1 MIRTDI
7 AIVGGGF
14 SGCLVAAQL
23 ARRTDPGYS
32 LHLFEPGD
40 LGRGAAYG
48 TRHPEHL
55 LNTRAR
61 TMTAFPDEPGDFVRW
76 LGNRAKPDD
85 FVSRRLYGDYV
96 AQIARHAFE
105 RPGFSVVPERVVSIT
120 RAGPRR
126 FLLQSSSGEQYE
138 SHAVVLATG
147 NAPPGDDFLPEGVRR
162 HPGYVADPWR
172 FDYHSVDGQVLLIGS
187 GLTALDV
194 LVALEA
200 CGHKGSVQVVSR
212 RGRFPEAHAVVAAY
226 DVVPAIDITSA
237 RTAMASFRQHVRDA
251 ARRGFDW
258 RAVVDA
264 IRPECETLW
273 RHLPP
278 TERRRFEYHLRT
290 HWERHRHRAPESVD
304 AVRQRYVRGGRLC
317 AHAGRVRSAEQGR
330 ITIALAAGGEVEVR
344 PDWIVNCSGL
354 ARSRRVLAD
363 PLLARLVGDG
373 TATIEPLGLGV
384 RVDNELTVLD
394 SSGRAIE
401 GLWVVGP
408 LARGSRFEATAVPE
422 LRMMAESVAKQAA
435 WCTPA
440 QAVSAGQK
448 GQPF

>member
-23 ARRTDPGYS
+23 ARRTNPGYS
-32 LHLFEPGD
+32 LHLFEPSD

-48 TRHPEHL
+48 TRHSEHL

-61 TMTAFPDEPGDFVRW
+61 TMSAFPDEPGDFVRW
-76 LGNRAKPDD
+76 LGTRAKPDD

-96 AQIARHAFE
+96 AEIARRTFE
-105 RPGFSVVPERVVSIT
+105 RPEFALVPERVVAIT

-126 FLLQSSSGEQYE
+126 FLIQAANGTQFE
-138 SHAVVLATG
+138 SQAVVLATG
-147 NAPPGDDFLPEGVRR
+147 NAPPCDDFLPEAVRK
-162 HPGYVADPWR
+162 HPRYVADPWR

-212 RGRFPEAHAVVAAY
+212 RGRFPEAHAVVEAY
-226 DVVPAIDITSA
+226 DVVPALDITSA
-237 RTAMASFRQHVRDA
+237 RTALASFRQHVRDA
-251 ARRGFDW
+251 AQRGFDW

-273 RHLPP
+273 RHLAPA
-278 TERRRFEYHLRT
+278 ERRRFERHLRS
-290 HWERHRHRAPESVD
+290 HWERHRHRAPERVD
-304 AVRQRYVRGGRLC
+304 AVRRQYLRTGRLC
-317 AHAGRVRSAEQGR
+317 SHAGRVRSSEHGR
-330 ITIALAAGGEVEVR
+330 VTIALGSGGEVEVR

-363 PLLARLVGDG
+363 PLLARLVADG
-373 TATIEPLGLGV
+373 TATTEPLGLGL
-384 RVDNELTVLD
+384 RVDNELSVLD

-422 LRMMAESVAKQAA
+422 LRLMAESVAKQAV
-435 WCTPA
+435 WCSPA
-440 QAVSAGQK
+440 QAVSMGQK
-448 GQPF
+448 TQPF